1 MLKRVLIDEALEVL
15 FQRARDFR
23 RSPRAWAVDEAWWAL
38 VGKAMDPL
46 AQRGIG
52 KRQCVGD
59 GLEALAFDHF
69 AHGLG
74 TAEARPLWSV
84 SRTCLKWGGR
94 HRESAV

>member
-1 MLKRVLIDEALEVL
+1 MG
-15 FQRARDFR
+15 
-23 RSPRAWAVDEAWWAL
+23 L
-38 VGKAMDPL
+38 VGKAMDQL

-74 TAEARPLWSV
+74 TAEDPSLFGLFQERV
-84 SRTCLKWGGR
+84 
-94 HRESAV
+94 